1 MMPLEV
7 KTIEVVLGIAVFAV
21 TTFIGLAVFLKNPK
35 SWTHRFF
42 LLIAAYIDIYD
53 ISNFLSLHPP
63 IPTPGGQLFWIRVV
77 MFFSAFLGPLLVFF
91 TVTFPRAKFQMKKR
105 YSIPLI
111 LLMGA
116 TAILSFTPL
125 IFQGVQYPNG
135 QPVPVPG
142 PGIFLYF
149 IDFVALI
156 ALSSVIMVRKYHRA
170 TGIEKA
176 GWGTLLVGMAF
187 SFSILAVLTFVLV
200 VFFKTSATVFLGPSY
215 LFVLLAAIA
224 YAISRYHLLDIKP
237 IIVRIVSFV
246 ALVILL
252 AAAYSLALLLIADRF
267 IPINLNLFIVF
278 LILLAVT
285 ALSFEPLERLMRHI
299 TNKIFF
305 AGSYDSNALL
315 SELTSIMAETIDL
328 GALTDQILKKLM
340 GSMNISKG
348 AFLIMREHVFVNI
361 FGIGYDKGL
370 LAASGLEDL
379 FHGLSDVVPYFLF
392 DDLEE
397 ESLKQL
403 FRSFDI
409 SVAIPIRVEKR
420 EVALLVLGEKKSG
433 EVYYSEDLKFLNT
446 FALSAGVAI
455 DNAQSYAEIKE
466 FNKELEGRVE
476 ERTKELKEIEE
487 RELAEAR
494 NVSRLKDEFVF
505 VAAHELRTP
514 IAAIRGFLQMVSETK
529 VKFPRDVKQNL
540 KAINSASDILNQLIN
555 DLLEIAR
562 SESGTVKVFVQPT
575 DIIPIVQSVIK
586 EMSSLARKQKVRVRF
601 QSRGKVPRA
610 LVDPDKAR
618 EIVMN
623 LVSNGIKYNKA
634 GGTLTVD
641 VSKKGLNI
649 VMEFKDTG
657 YGIPKDQQEHIFQKF
672 FRVHGKDTQEV
683 SGTGLG
689 LFIVR
694 MLADKMGGAVTF
706 KSSEGKGSTFA
717 VSFRLE
723 K

>member
-1 MMPLEV
+1 MPLEV
-7 KTIEVVLGIAVFAV
+7 KTVEIVLGIAVFAV

-53 ISNFLSLHPP
+53 VSNFLSLHPP
-63 IPTPGGQLFWIRVV
+63 IGTPGDQLFWIRVV

-91 TVTFPRAKFQMKKR
+91 AVTFPRAKFQMKKQ

-111 LLMGA
+111 LLMGV
-116 TAILSFTPL
+116 TAVLSFTPL
-125 IFQGVQYPNG
+125 IFQGIQYPNG

-156 ALSSVIMVRKYHRA
+156 ALSLVIMVRKYHRA
-170 TGIEKA
+170 TGTEKA

-187 SFSILAVLTFVLV
+187 SFSVLAVLTFVLV

-237 IIVRIVSFV
+237 IIARIVSFA

-252 AAAYSLALLLIADRF
+252 AAAYSLILLLIADRF
-267 IPINLNLFIVF
+267 IPISFNLFIVF
-278 LILLAVT
+278 LVLLAVT
-285 ALSFEPLERLMRHI
+285 ALSFEPLERSMRRI

-305 AGSYDSNALL
+305 AGSYDGNALL
-315 SELTSIMAETIDL
+315 SELTHIMAETIDL
-328 GALTDQILKKLM
+328 EALTNQMLKTLM
-340 GSMNISKG
+340 ESMNLSKG
-348 AFLIMREHVFVNI
+348 AFLIMREHVFVNV
-361 FGIGYDKGL
+361 FGVGYDKRL
-370 LAASGLEDL
+370 LAASEFEGL
-379 FHGLSDVVPYFLF
+379 FHGSFDIVPYFLF

-397 ESLKQL
+397 GPLKQV
-403 FRSFDI
+403 FRSFDV

-420 EVALLVLGEKKSG
+420 EVALLILGEKSSG
-433 EVYYSEDLKFLNT
+433 EGYYSEDLKFLNT

-476 ERTKELKEIEE
+476 ERTKELRKTEE
-487 RELAEAR
+487 RELSEAR
-494 NVSRLKDEFVF
+494 NVARLKDEFVF
-505 VAAHELRTP
+505 IAAHELRTP
-514 IAAIRGFLQMVSETK
+514 IAAIKGFLQIVSKTD
-529 VKFPRDVKQNL
+529 VKFPRDVRQNL
-540 KAINSASDILNQLIN
+540 KAINSASDILNQLID

-562 SESGTVKVFVQPT
+562 SESGTVKVSVQPT
-575 DIIPIVQSVIK
+575 DVIPIVQSVVK
-586 EMSSLARKQKVRVRF
+586 EISSLARKQKVRVKFR
-601 QSRGKVPRA
+601 SRGKIPRA
-610 LVDPDKAR
+610 LVDSDKTR

-634 GGTLTVD
+634 GGTLAID
-641 VSKKGLNI
+641 VTKKGSNV

-672 FRVHGKDTQEV
+672 FRVRGKNTQEV

-694 MLADKMGGAVTF
+694 MLTDKMGGRRYV
-706 KSSEGKGSTFA
+706 
-717 VSFRLE
+717 
-723 K
+723 